1 MNPPVHAGGVP
12 APHAAAGYATYAPVP
27 LAILLQH
34 IGPLWGYAPGIG
46 PVGRGGVAPPCAA
59 IVQAEAIIARI
70 N

>member
-1 MNPPVHAGGVP
+1 MNPPVHGGGVP

-46 PVGRGGVAPPCAA
+46 PVGRG
-59 IVQAEAIIARI
+59 
-70 N
+70 